1 MRVGWRDVV
10 AVGCAVGAAVFWGID
25 LAFWQPL
32 TERSG
37 ELVLFSYAE
46 NNTYWARDLR
56 FSAVVAIGLA
66 ILLAGR
72 GARLSRWAALGVG
85 ATWIGAD
92 LLLNRADVHG
102 DVAAVVLSVAG
113 AAAALAAALVVR
125 RKTRGDEGERR
136 PLALGAAVSAALA
149 PLVAGIESPTDT
161 EAALTP
167 AAVTLGAL
175 LTVLTLGLALAAAP
189 ELTAMHRITT
199 GAVLVAAAGGL
210 ALARVLEP
218 GSQLGSM
225 MLLGTVQL
233 TAVGLLTGALPR
245 GAMAWLKQLPKLL
258 VPLVLYPALVLF
270 TVLVTAYL
278 VRVPAWFTALGG
290 NVPVNAA
297 DSDTLYALT
306 GVVSGLLIG
315 WLLLVIERALV
326 VPERVEAPRE
336 AEAVARS

>member
-56 FSAVVAIGLA
+56 FCAVVAIVLA
-66 ILLAGR
+66 VLLAGR
-72 GARLSRWAALGVG
+72 GGRLARWAALAVG
-85 ATWIGAD
+85 AAWIGAD
-92 LLLNRADVHG
+92 LLLNRSDVRG
-102 DVAAVVLSVAG
+102 DVAAVVLSVAA
-113 AAAALAAALVVR
+113 AAAALAAILVVR
-125 RKTRGDEGERR
+125 RRTRGDEPDHR
-136 PLALGAAVSAALA
+136 PLVLGAAVSAALA

-189 ELTAMHRITT
+189 DLETMHRVTT
-199 GAVLVAAAGGL
+199 GVVAVAAAGGL
-210 ALARVLEP
+210 TLARVLEP

-233 TAVGLLTGALPR
+233 TGVALLTGAVPR
-245 GAMAWLKQLPKLL
+245 GALAWLKQLPKLL

-270 TVLVTAYL
+270 IVLITAYL
-278 VRVPAWFTALGG
+278 VPVPSWFTALGG

-306 GVVSGLLIG
+306 GVVTGLLIG
-315 WLLLVIERALV
+315 WLFLIMERALV
-326 VPERVEAPRE
+326 VRQAVDAPRTV
-336 AEAVARS
+336 AAVAHS

>member
-25 LAFWQPL
+25 LAYWQPL

-56 FSAVVAIGLA
+56 LCAVVAIVLA
-66 ILLAGR
+66 VLLAGR
-72 GARLSRWAALGVG
+72 GGRHARWTGLVVG
-85 ATWIGAD
+85 TAWIGAD
-92 LLLNRADVHG
+92 LLLNRSDVRG
-102 DVAAVVLSVAG
+102 DVAAVVLSVAA
-113 AAAALAAALVVR
+113 AAAALAAILVVR
-125 RKTRGDEGERR
+125 RRRGDGPEHR
-136 PLALGAAVSAALA
+136 PLVLGAAVSAALA

-189 ELTAMHRITT
+189 DLETVHWVTT
-199 GAVLVAAAGGL
+199 GVVVVAAAGGL
-210 ALARVLEP
+210 TLARVLEP
-218 GSQLGSM
+218 GNQLGSM
-225 MLLGTVQL
+225 MLLGTLQL
-233 TAVGLLTGALPR
+233 TAVALLTGAVPR
-245 GAMAWLKQLPKLL
+245 GALAWLRQLPKLL

-270 TVLVTAYL
+270 TVLVTVYL
-278 VRVPAWFTALGG
+278 VPVPSWFTALGG

-306 GVVSGLLIG
+306 GVATGLLIG
-315 WLLLVIERALV
+315 WLLLIMERALA
-326 VPERVEAPRE
+326 VPSAVEAPRTV
-336 AEAVARS
+336 EAVAHS